1 MWVAVVLDC
10 LLIVF
15 VGIALVYVVMTICN
29 YISNDSEF
37 WFCPA
42 PKDKSN
48 LYISFDR
55 FYTLYSIAP
64 DKWRLYRVPRG
75 VEYYDKILYHD
86 EILYME
92 SLIDRIRFYMF
103 YKHKEDL
110 KIKEWTDKRVKD
122 LIKSWQNDID
132 NFKRE
137 TNKRK

>member
-1 MWVAVVLDC
+1 MWMAGVLV
-10 LLIVF
+10 LLLM
-15 VGIALVYVVMTICN
+15 ALVSMVFIYVVMTICN
-29 YISNDSEF
+29 YINNDSGF

-64 DKWRLYRVPRG
+64 DKWHLYGVPRS
-75 VEYYDKILYHD
+75 VEYHD
-86 EILYME
+86 ETLYMK
-92 SLIDRIRFYMF
+92 SLIDRIRLYMF

-110 KIKEWTDKRVKD
+110 KNKEWADKRTKD
-122 LIKSWQNDID
+122 LIKSWQKDID

-137 TNKRK
+137 TNKIK